1 MFNPIVAGSD
11 RPMYEII
18 CDDCGQIGVHPSRVG
33 AESRGE
39 LHERET
45 GHDFDIEP
53 M

>member
-1 MFNPIVAGSD
+1 
-11 RPMYEII
+11 MYEIV
-18 CDDCGQIGVHPSRVG
+18 CEDCGQIGVHPSRVG

-45 GHDFDIEP
+45 DHDFQIEP